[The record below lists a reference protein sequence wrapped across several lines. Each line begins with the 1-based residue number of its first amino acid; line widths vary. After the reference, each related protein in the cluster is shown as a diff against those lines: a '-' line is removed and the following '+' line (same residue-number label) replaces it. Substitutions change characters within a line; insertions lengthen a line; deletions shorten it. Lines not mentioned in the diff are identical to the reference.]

1 MLTVV
6 MVGSSASKMLDLGRG
21 KAVYTPRGYAK
32 HINKINHNN
41 NTVNIKGK
49 AI

>member
-1 MLTVV
+1 LAALLVDEVDMLTVV

-32 HINKINHNN
+32 HIDKIKH
-41 NTVNIKGK
+41 K
-49 AI
+49 

>member
-32 HINKINHNN
+32 HIDKI
-41 NTVNIKGK
+41 KQ
-49 AI
+49 